1 MECSVALKVC
11 FEPRAIMKK
20 SLNEGE
26 ADRILLVQKQFCNTG
41 YVFTGLFN
49 IIYEYLL
56 AT

>member
-1 MECSVALKVC
+1 
-11 FEPRAIMKK
+11 MKK